1 MDADPGGHPGIRQIE
16 RLGLLGGTFDP
27 VHVGHLVAAQEALV
41 SLRLDRVLIVVAGDP
56 WQKAGGVHA
65 PADVRLAM
73 VEAAVEGVAGLEASG
88 IEVDRPGPSYTADT
102 LAQLA
107 SPGREIFVIVGSDV
121 AAHLDTWV
129 RVDEVREL
137 ATLVIV
143 QRAGE
148 AAARVDLGGWRVERV
163 TMPRL
168 DLSATEIRRRVE
180 QGLPIDFVVPSGAV
194 RIIRDRGLYTRP
206 DDACS

>member
-56 WQKAGGVHA
+56 WQKAGRVHA

-73 VEAAVEGVAGLEASG
+73 VEAAVDGVAGLEASG
-88 IEVDRPGPSYTADT
+88 IEVERPGPSYTADT
-102 LAQLA
+102 LAQLV

-168 DLSATEIRRRVE
+168 EISATEIRRRVA

-194 RIIRDRGLYTRP
+194 RIIRERGLYTRT